1 LLFFL
6 SGYNSLDNI
15 QIALKGVRN
24 MPVVTVR
31 ALEGISAEKKEELM
45 DRITVAMKEVLGK
58 NPEATHVIIE
68 EVSAENWGIR
78 GKTVAAIR
86 SGK

>member
-1 LLFFL
+1 MQ
-6 SGYNSLDNI
+6 SV
-15 QIALKGVRN
+15 LKGGCN

-45 DRITVAMKEVLGK
+45 DRITVVMKEVLGK

-68 EVSAENWGIR
+68 EVSADNWGIR
-78 GKTVAAIR
+78 GKTVATTR

>member
-1 LLFFL
+1 
-6 SGYNSLDNI
+6 
-15 QIALKGVRN
+15 

-45 DRITVAMKEVLGK
+45 DRITTVMKEVLVK

-68 EVSAENWGIR
+68 EVHPSNWGIR
-78 GKTVAAIR
+78 GKTVAAIN

>member
-1 LLFFL
+1 
-6 SGYNSLDNI
+6 
-15 QIALKGVRN
+15 

-31 ALEGISAEKKEELM
+31 TVEGISPEKKEELM
-45 DRITVAMKEVLGK
+45 ERITTALKEVLGK
-58 NPEATHVIIE
+58 NPEATHVVIE
-68 EVSAENWGIR
+68 EVPPENWGIR

>member
-1 LLFFL
+1 
-6 SGYNSLDNI
+6 
-15 QIALKGVRN
+15 

-31 ALEGISAEKKEELM
+31 AIEGISAEKKEELM
-45 DRITVAMKEVLGK
+45 DRITVVMKEVLGK

-68 EVSAENWGIR
+68 EVSADNWGIR
-78 GKTVAAIR
+78 GKTVATIR

>member
-1 LLFFL
+1 
-6 SGYNSLDNI
+6 
-15 QIALKGVRN
+15 

-31 ALEGISAEKKEELM
+31 TVGKISSAKKEELM
-45 DRITVAMKEVLGK
+45 DRITVVLQEVLDK

-68 EVSAENWGIR
+68 EVSAENWGTR
-78 GKTVAAIR
+78 GKTMAAIS

>member
-1 LLFFL
+1 
-6 SGYNSLDNI
+6 
-15 QIALKGVRN
+15 

-31 ALEGISAEKKEELM
+31 ALEGISTEKKEELM
-45 DRITVAMKEVLGK
+45 DRITTVMKEVLGK

-68 EVSAENWGIR
+68 EVAPANWGIR
-78 GKTVAAIR
+78 GKTVATIN

>member
-1 LLFFL
+1 V
-6 SGYNSLDNI
+6 
-15 QIALKGVRN
+15 LKGGWK

-45 DRITVAMKEVLGK
+45 ERITVVMKEVLSK

-68 EVSAENWGIR
+68 EVAAENWGIR
-78 GKTVAAIR
+78 GKTVATIR

>member
-1 LLFFL
+1 
-6 SGYNSLDNI
+6 
-15 QIALKGVRN
+15 

-45 DRITVAMKEVLGK
+45 ERITLAMKEVLGK

-68 EVSAENWGIR
+68 EYSPANWGIR
-78 GKTVAAIR
+78 GKTVDRIS

>member
-1 LLFFL
+1 
-6 SGYNSLDNI
+6 
-15 QIALKGVRN
+15 

-31 ALEGISAEKKEELM
+31 IVEGISDDKKEELM
-45 DRITVAMKEVLGK
+45 ERITIAMKEVLGK
-58 NPEATHVIIE
+58 NPEATHVVIE
-68 EVSAENWGIR
+68 EIPAENWGIR

>member
-1 LLFFL
+1 
-6 SGYNSLDNI
+6 
-15 QIALKGVRN
+15 

-31 ALEGISAEKKEELM
+31 TVEEISPEKKEQLM
-45 DRITVAMKEVLGK
+45 ERITTALKDVLGK

-68 EVSAENWGIR
+68 EVPPENWGIR
-78 GKTVAAIR
+78 GKTIATIR

>member
-1 LLFFL
+1 
-6 SGYNSLDNI
+6 
-15 QIALKGVRN
+15 

-31 ALEGISAEKKEELM
+31 IVEGISDDKKEELM
-45 DRITVAMKEVLGK
+45 ERITLAMKEVLGK
-58 NPEATHVIIE
+58 NPEATHVVIE
-68 EVSAENWGIR
+68 EIPAENWGIR

>member
-1 LLFFL
+1 
-6 SGYNSLDNI
+6 
-15 QIALKGVRN
+15 

-31 ALEGISAEKKEELM
+31 TAEGISVEKKEELIE
-45 DRITVAMKEVLGK
+45 RITLALKEVLGK

-68 EVSAENWGIR
+68 EVPAANWGIR
-78 GKTVAAIR
+78 GKTIAAIQ

>member
-1 LLFFL
+1 
-6 SGYNSLDNI
+6 
-15 QIALKGVRN
+15 

-31 ALEGISAEKKEELM
+31 TVEGISADKKEELM

-68 EVSAENWGIR
+68 EVPAENWGIR

-86 SGK
+86 SGN

>member
-1 LLFFL
+1 
-6 SGYNSLDNI
+6 
-15 QIALKGVRN
+15 

-31 ALEGISAEKKEELM
+31 ALEGISIEKKEELM
-45 DRITVAMKEVLGK
+45 DRITNVMKEVLGK

-68 EVSAENWGIR
+68 EVSPENWGIR
-78 GKTVAAIR
+78 GKTVETIN

>member
-1 LLFFL
+1 
-6 SGYNSLDNI
+6 
-15 QIALKGVRN
+15 
-24 MPVVTVR
+24 
-31 ALEGISAEKKEELM
+31 M

-68 EVSAENWGIR
+68 EVPAENWGIR

>member
-1 LLFFL
+1 
-6 SGYNSLDNI
+6 
-15 QIALKGVRN
+15 

-31 ALEGISAEKKEELM
+31 TVEEISAEKKEELM
-45 DRITVAMKEVLGK
+45 ERITTALKDVLGK

-68 EVSAENWGIR
+68 EVPPENWGIR
-78 GKTVAAIR
+78 GKTIAAIS